1 MYRTFDSLHHAYELL
16 NRRIRTLL
24 THFGQKLNH
33 FCFNWDSWQIK
44 LILSLKIEAFS
55 KFDLSIFIESSND
68 VLFIRQFFGFW
79 FKFFFIILDPSSNFP
94 HQTIEFIFEVIFGP
108 PFHFQANSDPFGSI
122 IKVFFQKSDW
132 LFFAPFHN
140 FREIVI
146 KSDIVNVSISIL
158 FSSFREFFFGLIQ
171 NASNFFPTFYSSL
184 FSQFSQ
190 HLFLLRWTDGYLWSP
205 GGFRCHCTFCSS
217 NLYQYWAQLFK
228 ARSSVTRHK
237 SMQKNAIL
245 GNKQVWILGDVI

>member
-1 MYRTFDSLHHAYELL
+1 MGFLELSVLFIQTWRLRVGLLSRAVRLLFKGISMYRTFDSLHHAYELL

-108 PFHFQANSDPFGSI
+108 PFHFQANSDPFGPI
-122 IKVFFQKSDW
+122 IKIFF
-132 LFFAPFHN
+132 
-140 FREIVI
+140 
-146 KSDIVNVSISIL
+146 
-158 FSSFREFFFGLIQ
+158 
-171 NASNFFPTFYSSL
+171 
-184 FSQFSQ
+184 
-190 HLFLLRWTDGYLWSP
+190 
-205 GGFRCHCTFCSS
+205 
-217 NLYQYWAQLFK
+217 
-228 ARSSVTRHK
+228 
-237 SMQKNAIL
+237 
-245 GNKQVWILGDVI
+245 